1 MTFSLTSTEVVLL
14 LALAAMVIWNTFL
27 LLAMANSLT
36 RLFDYLRNERFP
48 EEEFLMRRDREDE
61 MRKESESELKN
72 LPLNQMNYADSIM
85 HQETPPDIKIIDT
98 GKNK

>member
-1 MTFSLTSTEVVLL
+1 MTFSLTPTEVILF
-14 LALAAMVIWNTFL
+14 LALAAMTVWNTFL

-48 EEEFLMRRDREDE
+48 EEEFLMRRDREAE
-61 MRKESESELKN
+61 TRKESESELKN
-72 LPLNQMNYADSIM
+72 LPLNQMDYADSIM

-98 GKNK
+98 GKK